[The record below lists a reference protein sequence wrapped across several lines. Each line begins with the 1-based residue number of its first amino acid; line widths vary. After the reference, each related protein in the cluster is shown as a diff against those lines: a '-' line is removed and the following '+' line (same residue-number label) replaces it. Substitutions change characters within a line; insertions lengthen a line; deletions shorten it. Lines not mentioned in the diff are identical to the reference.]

1 MALWVLMGVAAL
13 VFTILAGV
21 MEGRGAR
28 RAQQRVLARTSASAV
43 LHLLPLHGYRR
54 VRSSLLGRVLHH
66 CGLFIGFLA
75 IAYAVTILL
84 RLLWRALSHWL

>member
-13 VFTILAGV
+13 VFSVLAGV

-28 RAQQRVLARTSASAV
+28 RAQQRILARTSTV
-43 LHLLPLHGYRR
+43 LHPLPLHGYRR
-54 VRSSLLGRVLHH
+54 LRSSVSGRIVHH
-66 CGLFIGFLA
+66 GGLFIGFLA

-84 RLLWRALSHWL
+84 QLLWRALIHWL